1 MVRRLPCRNAG
12 AGEAVCVTRIAKA
25 SRPTR
30 STHIRTWRTR
40 PRQVMD
46 CGAAAPLCEADILTK
61 TAGHQSSAHPDP
73 KRRGTGAV
81 HNLAELFGATLQ

>member
-1 MVRRLPCRNAG
+1 
-12 AGEAVCVTRIAKA
+12 
-25 SRPTR
+25 
-30 STHIRTWRTR
+30 
-40 PRQVMD
+40 MD